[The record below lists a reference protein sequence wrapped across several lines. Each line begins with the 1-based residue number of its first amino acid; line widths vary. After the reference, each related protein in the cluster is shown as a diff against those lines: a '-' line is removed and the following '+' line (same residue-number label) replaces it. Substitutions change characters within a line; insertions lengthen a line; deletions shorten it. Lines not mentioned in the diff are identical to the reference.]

1 MSAPTEP
8 RRFVLVETSEIRSPV
23 RGEYYIDAKGNPQRA
38 EINFSTHAR
47 YTILRLEAGN
57 DQAKA

>member
-1 MSAPTEP
+1 M
-8 RRFVLVETSEIRSPV
+8 LVETSEIRSPV